1 MSFRHLLNTYHTE
14 KLFLRIFVEDA
25 LKQIF
30 TLHRPNLY
38 LSSVY
43 IFILFFTF
51 YVKRFKYLIFSSS
64 FFFSDALIGVHCT
77 HGLNRTGYMVCRYL
91 IQKLK
96 WDPQKAIDGNSLQN
110 NLVHIL
116 FYYFLLFSSFQ

>member
-51 YVKRFKYLIFSSS
+51 L
-64 FFFSDALIGVHCT
+64 DALIGVHCT